1 MAAQWR
7 IRHKLLLGLGLM
19 VGVMLLVLGGAVR
32 GLWAYYVTT
41 GAIRAK
47 HEELKAAENFKEA
60 VAELVSPASLEHLA
74 ALPAEARSAVQKPR
88 ELLDEFARLLQENV
102 EHGQDPAE
110 SRHESMYVEVLQK
123 NLTEFDQAVC
133 ADTARMRRPGDDAS
147 AGPDGGPAS
156 ADPKGDP
163 VRAKVEELRRNT
175 RDLRDH
181 INKELEKR
189 LEGTRKH
196 YQTAIKIIVPA
207 IVLGLAVLAGI
218 LRSFYAWVFHP
229 IRDLQAGVGRVAKG
243 EFSHRIE
250 VRSGDEMEELAA
262 AFNDMMGRLQELYA
276 DLARQVNERS
286 RQLVRSERLASVGF
300 LAAGVAHEINN
311 PLASIAF
318 CSEALEVRL
327 GELLRVARAAGRGE
341 DGEVFAKYLKMIQ
354 DEAFRCK
361 NITERLL
368 EFSRTGER
376 RREETDLGALVQSVL
391 DLTQHL
397 QNCRG
402 KGLELRVNADRA
414 PGGRILARVNAE
426 EIKSVVLNLVVNAL
440 DSMDEGGR
448 LTIALAQRDGMAEVR
463 FTDTGC
469 GMTQEVLDNIF
480 EPFFTRSRSGKGTGL
495 GLTLSH
501 RIVTQH
507 GGELEAASA
516 GQGHGS
522 TFTVR
527 LPLEPAE
534 PPVLPT
540 PETPARPRVLAESRR
555 AA

>member
-1 MAAQWR
+1 VAAQWR
-7 IRHKLLLGLGLM
+7 IRHKLLLGLVMM
-19 VGVMLLVLGGAVR
+19 VLVMACVLGGTVR

-41 GAIRAK
+41 VAIRAK
-47 HEELKAAENFKEA
+47 HEELKAAEKFKEA
-60 VAELVSPASLEHLA
+60 VAELVSPVSLEQLA
-74 ALPAEARSAVQKPR
+74 RLPDGAKKAVQKPR
-88 ELLDEFARLLQENV
+88 ELLGEFAKQV
-102 EHGQDPAE
+102 QDDIDHGQNPGDC
-110 SRHESMYVEVLQK
+110 RFESMYVDVLQK
-123 NLTEFDQAVC
+123 DLAAFEKAVSEPLP
-133 ADTARMRRPGDDAS
+133 RMRRPGDEPPLAADAER
-147 AGPDGGPAS
+147 PAAADA
-156 ADPKGDP
+156 ADPAG
-163 VRAKVEELRRNT
+163 RAVEELARDT
-175 RDLRDH
+175 RHLRDQ
-181 INKELEKR
+181 INQELQDR
-189 LEGTRKH
+189 LSDTRSH

-207 IVLGLAVLAGI
+207 VVLGLGVLAGF
-218 LRSFYAWVFHP
+218 LRSFYAWVFNP
-229 IRDLQAGVGRVAKG
+229 IRDLQAGVGRIARG
-243 EFSHRIE
+243 DFSHRIE
-250 VRSGDEMEELAA
+250 VRSGDEMEELAD
-262 AFNDMMGRLQELYA
+262 AFNDMTDRLDVLYT
-276 DLARQVNERS
+276 DLALQVNERS

-318 CSEALEVRL
+318 CSEALEARL
-327 GELLRVARAAGRGE
+327 GDLLRVARAAGRGE

-414 PGGRILARVNAE
+414 PGGHIVARVNAE

-448 LTIALAQRDGMAEVR
+448 LTITLAQRDGMAEVR

-495 GLTLSH
+495 GLTISH

-507 GGELEAASA
+507 GGELEAASV

-534 PPVLPT
+534 PPVLPA
-540 PETPARPRVLAESRR
+540 PEAPARPRVVAETRR